1 MDYTGRTSDVDMT
14 PMGIPVGHFEQSGS
28 WVATDDDI
36 LLLVDMQIKYG
47 ARRSSAAIPWI
58 KAVRSAAKAEY
69 GQAPG
74 LRLAH
79 DMWRHISKE
88 LDAGHITTQRR
99 VVYTTPL
106 DTDSGR

>member
-1 MDYTGRTSDVDMT
+1 MDYIGRSSEAVDMT
-14 PMGIPVGHFEQSGS
+14 TMGIPVGHFTTSGS
-28 WVATDDDI
+28 WTATDDDV
-36 LLLVDMQIKYG
+36 LMLVDMRMVNGDDPLPWIRAVRKAAG
-47 ARRSSAAIPWI
+47 AR
-58 KAVRSAAKAEY
+58 Y
-69 GQAPG
+69 GHLPG
-74 LRLAH
+74 LKLVH